1 MKKRC
6 FSMLTVQ
13 TKYAGD
19 VTVDQDKII
28 TFPSGLPGFKHET
41 KFILL
46 PLPSIPADVFQT
58 LQSVNTPHLAF
69 VVANPYHFY
78 QDYEFRLNEPTL
90 KHLRISHEKDVLVL
104 AIVTLKSPFE
114 KSTLNLKAPLIIN
127 LTLKLG
133 KQLILTDEDYPMKAP
148 LKQAHISRAKGES

>member
-1 MKKRC
+1 
-6 FSMLTVQ
+6 MLTVQ
-13 TKYAGD
+13 TKYIGD
-19 VTVDQDKII
+19 VTVDQNKII

-41 KFILL
+41 KFILH
-46 PLPSIPADVFQT
+46 PLSSIPAEVFQT

-78 QDYEFRLNEPTL
+78 RDYEFRLNEPAR
-90 KHLRISHEKDVLVL
+90 KHLQISHEKDVLVL

-127 LTLKLG
+127 STLQLG

-148 LKQAHISRAKGES
+148 LKQAPPQRAKGES